1 MFRIYDKSMSDEEIL
16 ELNKL
21 WVGMC
26 ERLWSD
32 CGCLNGSDCVCL
44 NGSDCKYKRL
54 CRSICDSCQR
64 IEKVL
69 KERNLISD

>member
-32 CGCLNGSDCVCL
+32 CGCLHGDPLCYL
-44 NGSDCKYKRL
+44 DCKYKRL

>member
-21 WVGMC
+21 WVEMC

-32 CGCLNGSDCVCL
+32 CACLHSDPVCHP
-44 NGSDCKYKRL
+44 DCKYKRL
-54 CRSICDSCQR
+54 CRSICDSCQY